1 MPSIYLFLATFSM
14 SNSSVFQSIH
24 SSASHHQAPFNCHSS
39 CSLMNSTSRQKTKQ
53 LLGFSAVSQP
63 SNKARW
69 VNGSHDSSTGKHEH
83 ACHLSTG
90 FTCPAHSS
98 HSAAWLTFA
107 VKEQRNCQFWHTGCK
122 QVVVVVKCF
131 LQFLVAQFLCS
142 SVFIQCWRLD
152 GFFFEERKHRW
163 EVEYPHRTLVLL
175 SSPTTAIYSRI
186 SCIEVYSLT
195 NHTYC

>member
-1 MPSIYLFLATFSM
+1 MPSIYLFLATCSM

-24 SSASHHQAPFNCHSS
+24 SCASHHQAPFNCHSS
-39 CSLMNSTSRQKTKQ
+39 CSLMNFTSRQKTKQ

-69 VNGSHDSSTGKHEH
+69 VNGSHNYSTGKHEH

-90 FTCPAHSS
+90 FTWPAYSS

-107 VKEQRNCQFWHTGCK
+107 VKEQRNWHTRCK
-122 QVVVVVKCF
+122 QVVVVKCF

-142 SVFIQCWRLD
+142 SVFVQYWRLD
-152 GFFFEERKHRW
+152 GFFFWGMKEQMRSW
-163 EVEYPHRTLVLL
+163 
-175 SSPTTAIYSRI
+175 I
-186 SCIEVYSLT
+186 SA
-195 NHTYC
+195 